1 MASAIASE
9 KRELSSLVKGHA
21 RSMTDRAQAPRRGQP
36 APRTTR
42 RSGRAAS
49 LRLARMLRIV
59 QARFASSLTRRIVVL
74 NLGGLV
80 ALLGG
85 FLYLSQF
92 QKDLIGARLES
103 LETQGRIIA
112 QVMADSA
119 SQEDAEEFTAIP
131 EEGASR
137 SLQTKQG
144 QGDPGR
150 GPGTGFSL
158 NPERIGPLLFK
169 FVNVTHTRAR
179 VYDRAGDLL
188 VDSQA
193 LIENAKRAVAA
204 GLGEAVPAPTQKPS
218 EKPTAFE
225 ELMATL
231 RRWMRPQLDSYEDIG
246 FNNGKA
252 YDEVKTVLTGDALS
266 RESVIPAIRANAKG
280 ETIVSIAV
288 PIQGHRR
295 ILGALM
301 LTTLSGQI
309 DRIISYERWAIIRT
323 FLVSAGVMALL
334 SLLFANAI
342 AEPMRRL
349 AEAADRVRRG
359 VKSRQEI
366 PDFSDRQDE
375 IGHLSGA
382 LRDMTRTL
390 YNRIEAIEHFA
401 ADVAHELKN
410 PLTSLRSAV
419 ETLPIAK
426 TDASRDRLLEIVKHD
441 VARLDRLISDISDA
455 SRLDAELARAVM
467 VPLDLSAVLGAVV
480 DIGNAVERAEQV
492 SIELIKQDPLGEGA
506 RQGWR
511 VLGHDSRLAQVF
523 DNIIEN
529 ARSFSPAGGK
539 VRVLLRPESGIDMSG
554 YRRAGYE
561 ILVDDDGPGIPQG
574 AFERVFERFYTDRP
588 DQGFGNNSGL
598 GLSISRQIVE
608 AHGGRI
614 RAFNRTKLHP
624 EGTDEPQNSSGPDQS
639 DAVLG
644 ARFALWFTAHP

>member
-1 MASAIASE
+1 
-9 KRELSSLVKGHA
+9 
-21 RSMTDRAQAPRRGQP
+21 MTDRAQAPRTAQP
-36 APRTTR
+36 AQRTTR
-42 RSGRAAS
+42 RAGRAAS
-49 LRLARMLRIV
+49 LRVARMLRAV

-92 QKDLIGARLES
+92 QNDVIGAES
-103 LETQGRIIA
+103 FETQGKIIA
-112 QVMADSA
+112 QVMADST
-119 SQEDAEEFTAIP
+119 SQEDAEDFTAIP
-131 EEGASR
+131 EEGSGR
-137 SLQTKQG
+137 SHQTKRG
-144 QGDPGR
+144 QGDAGR
-150 GPGTGFSL
+150 GPATGFSL

-179 VYDRAGDLL
+179 VYDQAGDLV

-193 LIENAKRAVAA
+193 LIENAKRAVAT
-204 GLGEAVPAPTQKPS
+204 GLGEAVLASTQKPS

-225 ELMATL
+225 EIMATL

-246 FNNGKA
+246 SANGKA
-252 YDEVKTVLTGDALS
+252 YDEVKAVLTGDAPPPY
-266 RESVIPAIRANAKG
+266 SVRANAKG
-280 ETIVSIAV
+280 ETILFKAV
-288 PIQGHRR
+288 PIQAHQR
-295 ILGALM
+295 ILGALL
-301 LTTLSGQI
+301 LTTLGGQI
-309 DRIISYERWAIIRT
+309 DRIINYQRWAIIRT

-382 LRDMTRTL
+382 LRDMTRAL

-455 SRLDAELARAVM
+455 SRLDAELARADM

-480 DIGNAVERAEQV
+480 DIGNAIERAEHI
-492 SIELIKQDPLGEGA
+492 SIGLIKQDPLGEGA

-511 VLGHDSRLAQVF
+511 VLGHNSRLAQVF
-523 DNIIEN
+523 DNIIGN
-529 ARSFSPAGGK
+529 ARSFSPAGGR

-554 YRRAGYE
+554 HRRAGYE

-574 AFERVFERFYTDRP
+574 AFEKVFEKFYTDRP

-624 EGTDEPQNSSGPDQS
+624 EGTDEPQNSSGLDRN

-644 ARFALWFTAHP
+644 ARFALWFKAHP

>member
-1 MASAIASE
+1 
-9 KRELSSLVKGHA
+9 
-21 RSMTDRAQAPRRGQP
+21 MTDRAQAPRTVQP
-36 APRTTR
+36 VARTSR

-49 LRLARMLRIV
+49 VRVARLLRGV

-85 FLYLSQF
+85 FLYLSQY
-92 QKDLIGARLES
+92 QKNLIDARLES
-103 LETQGRIIA
+103 LETQGKIIA

-119 SQEDAEEFTAIP
+119 SQEDAEDFPASL
-131 EEGASR
+131 EEAPNR
-137 SLQTKQG
+137 PPQTRQG
-144 QGDPGR
+144 QVDARHVAAP
-150 GPGTGFSL
+150 GFSL

-169 FVNVTHTRAR
+169 FVKVIDTRAR

-204 GLGEAVPAPTQKPS
+204 GLGEDASAPAQKAP

-231 RRWMRPQLDSYEDIG
+231 RRWMRPQLDTYEDIG
-246 FNNGKA
+246 PKGNGKA
-252 YDEVKTVLTGDALS
+252 YDEVKMVLTGDATALERS
-266 RESVIPAIRANAKG
+266 IRTNAKG
-280 ETIVSIAV
+280 ETIVLIAV
-288 PIQGHRR
+288 PIQGRQR
-295 ILGALM
+295 LGALM
-301 LTTLSGQI
+301 LTTLGGQI

-382 LRDMTRTL
+382 LRDMTRAL
-390 YNRIEAIEHFA
+390 YNRIEGIEHFA

-426 TDASRDRLLEIVKHD
+426 TDAARDRLLEIVKHD

-467 VPLDLSAVLGAVV
+467 IPLDLSAVLEAVV
-480 DIGNAVERAEQV
+480 DIGNAVERTERV
-492 SIELIKQDPLGEGA
+492 SIEFIKQDPIGEGA
-506 RQGWR
+506 RGGWR

-523 DNIIEN
+523 DNIIDN
-529 ARSFSPAGGK
+529 ARSFSPAGGR

-554 YRRAGYE
+554 YRRDGYE
-561 ILVDDDGPGIPQG
+561 ILVDDNGPGIPQG
-574 AFERVFERFYTDRP
+574 ACERVFERFYTDRP

-624 EGTDEPQNSSGPDQS
+624 EGTDEPANSSGAAES
-639 DAVLG
+639 DCVLG
-644 ARFALWFTAHP
+644 ARFALWFKAHP